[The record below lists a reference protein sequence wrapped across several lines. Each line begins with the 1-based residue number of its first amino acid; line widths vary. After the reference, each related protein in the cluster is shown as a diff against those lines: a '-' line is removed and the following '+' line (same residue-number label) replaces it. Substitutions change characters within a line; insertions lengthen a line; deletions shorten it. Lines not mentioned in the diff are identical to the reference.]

1 MPATVANRQGQ
12 RYRSAFVAVA
22 IALLGM
28 GIAGSASSAD
38 RGAATDRPTTASPIK
53 HVIVVIGENQSFDHL
68 YGTHVP
74 PSGDSI
80 SNLLVKGIVRPD
92 GSPGPHFAKAKQFT
106 TSGQTSYFISVATKN
121 KTRYTTL
128 PAPTLNNRVPNRFV
142 ISIFWPSIIKN
153 AITYT
158 KSIGI
163 VDNAVDQMVQG
174 RELSSICPS
183 RDELDSHSESPCLL
197 GRIRDLRSDLELR
210 PRIPDFAP

>member
-1 MPATVANRQGQ
+1 MPATVASRHGQ

-28 GIAGSASSAD
+28 GIARSASSAD
-38 RGAATDRPTTASPIK
+38 PSAATGRPTTASPIK

-92 GSPGPHFAKAKQFT
+92 GSPGPHFAKAQQFT
-106 TSGQTSYFISVATKN
+106 TSGRTSYFISVAKKN

-128 PAPTLNNRVPNRFV
+128 PAPTLNGAPTNP
-142 ISIFWPSIIKN
+142 
-153 AITYT
+153 
-158 KSIGI
+158 
-163 VDNAVDQMVQG
+163 
-174 RELSSICPS
+174 
-183 RDELDSHSESPCLL
+183 
-197 GRIRDLRSDLELR
+197 R
-210 PRIPDFAP
+210 PTTPPFPLPQ